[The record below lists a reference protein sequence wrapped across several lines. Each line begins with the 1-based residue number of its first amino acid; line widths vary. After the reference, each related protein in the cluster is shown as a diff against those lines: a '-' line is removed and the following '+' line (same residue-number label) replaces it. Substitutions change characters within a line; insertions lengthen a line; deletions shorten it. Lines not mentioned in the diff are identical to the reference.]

1 MRKRWCAPQP
11 IPTLTQASDPSLCP
25 TRTNPG
31 LRRCAICMPHTP
43 LAPRPVTLLTGP
55 SREGGCRGSDAEASY
70 PQPG

>member
-43 LAPRPVTLLTGP
+43 LAQTILYCSDP
-55 SREGGCRGSDAEASY
+55 SREGG
-70 PQPG
+70 